1 LERGTGYAEATKML
15 TLRPAA
21 ERGHAQHGW
30 LDSRHT
36 FSFADYLDP
45 QQMEFRALRVINED
59 RVQPGRGF
67 GKHHHE
73 DMEIITVVLD
83 GALAHEDSL
92 GNGATIRPGEVQR
105 MSAGT
110 GIDHSEFNHASD
122 AIVHFLQIWI
132 QPERRGLAP
141 GYEQRAFPRGESRD
155 ELLLVASRDGRDG
168 SVTVHQDVAIFAG
181 RLASGARVAHALRV
195 GRHAWL
201 QIARG
206 AALVNGQRVA
216 AGDGLAASDEAQL
229 AISADADCELLLFD
243 LG

>member
-1 LERGTGYAEATKML
+1 ML

-21 ERGHAQHGW
+21 ERGHGRHGW

-36 FSFADYLDP
+36 FSFADYHDP
-45 QQMEFRALRVINED
+45 QQMGFRALRVINED

-67 GKHHHE
+67 GTHHHE
-73 DMEIITVVLD
+73 DMEIITFVIE
-83 GALAHEDSL
+83 GALAHQDSL

-110 GIDHSEFNHASD
+110 GIDHSEFNHSAD
-122 AIVHFLQIWI
+122 AIVHFLQIWVL
-132 QPERRGLAP
+132 PERRGLAP
-141 GYEQRAFPRGESRD
+141 GYEQRAYPLDQRGN

-181 RLASGARVAHALRV
+181 RLAAGARVEHAIGA

-201 QIARG
+201 QVARG
-206 AALVNGQRVA
+206 SALVNGQRVV
-216 AGDGLAASDEAQL
+216 AGDGLAASDESRLEIA
-229 AISADADCELLLFD
+229 AAAACELLLFD
-243 LG
+243 LA